1 MKASY
6 EGSEILNQFPI
17 KLTQFLYKN
26 NIIVQIAALSHY
38 LLVKSVLPLLLTLTY
53 QFQFFCIHPVTLF
66 NPHKI
71 FIHPGLNHSPFQE
84 TLQ

>member
-6 EGSEILNQFPI
+6 EGSEVLNQFPI

-38 LLVKSVLPLLLTLTY
+38 LLAKSVLPLLLTLTY
-53 QFQFFCIHPVTLF
+53 QFQFFVFIPLLYLTLTKF
-66 NPHKI
+66 L
-71 FIHPGLNHSPFQE
+71 F
-84 TLQ
+84 TLG